1 VIQAKVV
8 ILKDHKYKIIVIFFL
23 SVKDKF
29 IPFIVDE
36 GDLTTYWNILQNLY
50 EIKNIVK
57 TLSFMNKLHIP
68 MMEEGKIMVNVRN
81 SCTPFH
87 MKICNSQNSFGGG
100 IIM

>member
-1 VIQAKVV
+1 MIQAKVV

-29 IPFIVDE
+29 IPFIIDE
-36 GDLTTYWNILQNLY
+36 GDFATYWNILQNLY

-57 TLSFMNKLHIP
+57 TLSFMNKLDIP

-81 SCTPFH
+81 FCTPFH
-87 MKICNSQNSFGGG
+87 MKILSFRGGTT
-100 IIM
+100 M